1 MNRIITVISGA
12 FLVLLAGCD
21 GIDEDRVG
29 SETEQFAA
37 SEDEEMLADE
47 DESDDD
53 DDELPGERSVSRIR
67 PAASSAATA
76 ASDILGDRPGSN
88 PGDLAPAAFCGN
100 GVVEPGEQCDDGN
113 DLAVDGC
120 DACVIH
126 AGPELGAG
134 ADAPAPTQPD
144 SLSDRP
150 GEDTGDLAPA
160 AFCGNGVVEPGEQC
174 DDGNDLAAD
183 GCDACVIHA
192 GPELDGGADSPALP
206 GPGDLRPT
214 AVCGN
219 SVVEA
224 GEQCDDGN
232 GFDGD
237 GCDACVSEKSIGGLG
252 AG

>member
-113 DLAVDGC
+113 DLA
-120 DACVIH
+120 
-126 AGPELGAG
+126 
-134 ADAPAPTQPD
+134 
-144 SLSDRP
+144 
-150 GEDTGDLAPA
+150 
-160 AFCGNGVVEPGEQC
+160 
-174 DDGNDLAAD
+174 AD
-183 GCDACVIHA
+183 GCDACELQD

-237 GCDACVSEKSIGGLG
+237 GCDACVSEKSIGRLG